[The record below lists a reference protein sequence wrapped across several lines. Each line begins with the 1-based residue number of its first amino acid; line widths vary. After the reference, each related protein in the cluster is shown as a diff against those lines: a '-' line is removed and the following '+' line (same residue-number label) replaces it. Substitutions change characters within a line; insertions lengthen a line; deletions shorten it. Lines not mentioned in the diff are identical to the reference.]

1 MSTPDS
7 PLVTV
12 VIPAYRAG
20 AYIHEALDS
29 VLAQSVT
36 DLEVLIVDDG
46 SPSDPVPEG
55 ISADPR
61 VVVDRRPHNTGYAGV
76 TNHAVSRARG
86 RWITF
91 VDADDRIEPRFVE
104 GLVSAGEAA
113 DADVVLAPMT
123 FVRDGRPIGT
133 SVWNPPGEVSDAA
146 QALRAL
152 VGDQV
157 VGCQH
162 ILFRRPVADSPLD
175 LTYADWVFVLRQ
187 VARAERVAY
196 VDAPRY
202 LYTIQE
208 DSESG
213 GLKPSVWDL
222 VRVPAMVQPLLVEL
236 LGEQEALRVGAQLRR
251 HTISHIL
258 HKAAREPR
266 DTPLRREVIRWCRRR
281 MSLGGVLALLRAG
294 HRADAASW
302 VLAMVRPA
310 LHGRAYRLYDRRKG
324 RASDAVV
331 EAVTSP

>member
-20 AYIHEALDS
+20 AYVHEALAS
-29 VLAQSVT
+29 VLAQSIT

-46 SPSDPVPEG
+46 SPSDPVPED
-55 ISADPR
+55 ISDDPR
-61 VVVDRRPHNTGYAGV
+61 VIVDRRPHNTGYAGV
-76 TNHAVSRARG
+76 TNHAVTRARG

-91 VDADDRIEPRFVE
+91 VDADDRVAPEYVE
-104 GLVSAGEAA
+104 GLVRAGEAA

-123 FVRDGRPIGT
+123 FVRDGRPIGV
-133 SVWNPPGEVSDAA
+133 SAWNPPGPVSDAD

-152 VGDQV
+152 AGDRI

-162 ILFRRPVADSPLD
+162 ILFRRPVADSPLG

-222 VRVPAMVQPLLVEL
+222 ARVPVMVQPLLIES
-236 LGEQEALRVGAQLRR
+236 LGEQEGQWVGAQLRR
-251 HTISHIL
+251 LTISHIL

-266 DTPLRREVIRWCRRR
+266 PTPLRREVIRWCRRR
-281 MSLGGVLALLRAG
+281 MDARGVLALLREG
-294 HRADAASW
+294 HRAAAASW
-302 VLAMVRPA
+302 VLAMISPE

-324 RASDAVV
+324 RGSDAVV